1 MQRNDLMAIPHQLV
15 SRRDH
20 GGGGGGGGGAHIAP
34 KDEDRV
40 AAGWA
45 EPGGTSNDGRSVG
58 GRGGVVRDGDGVEES
73 PGSGDASRKPLPVH
87 LPNLQ

>member
-1 MQRNDLMAIPHQLV
+1 MAIPRQLA

-20 GGGGGGGGGAHIAP
+20 GGGGGGGGAYIAP

-40 AAGWA
+40 AAGWT
-45 EPGGTSNDGRSVG
+45 ESGGTSSDGRSAG
-58 GRGGVVRDGDGVEES
+58 GRGGVVGDGDGFEES
-73 PGSGDASRKPLPVH
+73 PGSGDASRKTIPVH